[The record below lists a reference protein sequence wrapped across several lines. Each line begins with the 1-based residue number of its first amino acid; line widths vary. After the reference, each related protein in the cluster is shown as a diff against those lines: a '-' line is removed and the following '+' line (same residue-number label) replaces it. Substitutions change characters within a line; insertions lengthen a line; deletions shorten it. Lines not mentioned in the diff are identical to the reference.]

1 MIDRPGPWWSSFVGM
16 SLPPS
21 ISSRAAGQAAEDLA
35 LTFLQSQ
42 GLTLIARNQ
51 LFRGGE
57 LDLIMR
63 DGQQLVFVEVR
74 QRTNAR
80 FGGALAS
87 VHWQKQRRI
96 IHASRCWLLKTGW
109 KTLPACRFDVVGL
122 DANGQISWINAAFS
136 LTDSQY

>member
-1 MIDRPGPWWSSFVGM
+1 M

-21 ISSRAAGQAAEDLA
+21 ISSRAAGRAAEDLA
-35 LTFLQSQ
+35 LSFLQSQ
-42 GLTLIARNQ
+42 GLSLIARNQ

-63 DGQQLVFVEVR
+63 DGQQLVFIEVR

-87 VHWQKQRRI
+87 VHRQKRRRI
-96 IHASRCWLLKTGW
+96 GHASRCWLLKTGW
-109 KTLPACRFDVVGL
+109 KTLPVCRFDVVGL
-122 DANGQISWINAAFS
+122 DATGQISWVKAAFS
-136 LTDSQY
+136 LSDF